1 MNSLTVFGLRKP
13 QAGLAQEAHLD
24 PHRTSR
30 GAGGDSS
37 SSRSGRHILPVF
49 LRREWIPP
57 GLLLPFYTD
66 TSLPGPGIWLFLWAN
81 SCSISVVF
89 LGDLHKKVADQVQI
103 GQRFSYGTAKV
114 LRHLKNEPRRVLRC
128 FPGPETNQQVH
139 ETLPLV
145 GSRRHPRSQAERKRY
160 GQWGQVA
167 MKYQRSNW

>member
-1 MNSLTVFGLRKP
+1 MRGVTPLL
-13 QAGLAQEAHLD
+13 AGLGATSCLSFSEGSGSLQGCCCLFIRTPPDLAQ
-24 PHRTSR
+24 
-30 GAGGDSS
+30 GYGSS
-37 SSRSGRHILPVF
+37 CGP
-49 LRREWIPP
+49 IP
-57 GLLLPFYTD
+57 
-66 TSLPGPGIWLFLWAN
+66 
-81 SCSISVVF
+81 VVF

-103 GQRFSYGTAKV
+103 GQRFSNGTAKV

-160 GQWGQVA
+160 GQRGQVA